1 MFIPKLY
8 KSEDYNLMKEII
20 RENSFALLISS
31 VDKIRATHSMMML
44 NDDDKENIYIE
55 THISRA
61 NPQAKTLK
69 NGDDVL
75 CDFLGAHTYISSSW
89 YDHINVSTWN
99 YEAVQIH
106 GKVELMN
113 DDELYN
119 HLDKLTSKYENFQQ
133 CPMMVKDMGK
143 EFVEKE
149 MKGAFGLKI
158 ISTEIFIKQKLS
170 QNRKENDFQNII
182 SNLENGDEN
191 GKRIAEK
198 MKLLKKKIV
207 FTTKDTK
214 DVSFEKLAF
223 KRV

>member
-31 VDKIRATHSMMML
+31 VDKLRATHSMMML
-44 NDDDKENIYIE
+44 NEDDPENIYIE

-61 NPQAKTLK
+61 NPQAKTLT
-69 NGDDVL
+69 NGDEVL

-99 YEAVQIH
+99 YEAVQIY

-113 DDELYN
+113 HDELYQ
-119 HLDKLTSKYENFQQ
+119 HLDKLTSKYEKFQQ

-158 ISTEIFIKQKLS
+158 IPTEIFIKQKLS

-191 GKRIAEK
+191 GKQIATK
-198 MKLLKKKIV
+198 MKQLKK
-207 FTTKDTK
+207 
-214 DVSFEKLAF
+214 
-223 KRV
+223 

>member
-8 KSEDYNLMKEII
+8 KSEDYDLMKEII

-44 NDDDKENIYIE
+44 NEDDPENIYIE

-61 NPQAKTLK
+61 NPQAKTLT
-69 NGDDVL
+69 NGDEVL

-99 YEAVQIH
+99 YEAVQIY
-106 GKVELMN
+106 GKIELMN
-113 DDELYN
+113 HDELYQ
-119 HLDKLTSKYENFQQ
+119 HLDKLTSKYEKSQQ

-158 ISTEIFIKQKLS
+158 IPTKIFIKQKLS
-170 QNRKENDFQNII
+170 QNRKEDDFENII
-182 SNLENGDEN
+182 LNLEKDDEN
-191 GKRIAEK
+191 GRQIAEK
-198 MKLLKKKIV
+198 MKLLKK
-207 FTTKDTK
+207 
-214 DVSFEKLAF
+214 
-223 KRV
+223 

>member
-1 MFIPKLY
+1 MFIPKIY
-8 KSEDYNLMKEII
+8 RSEDYEVMRELIKE
-20 RENSFALLISS
+20 NAFALLISS

-44 NDDDKENIYIE
+44 NEDDPERMYVE

-69 NGDDVL
+69 NGDEVV

-113 DDELYN
+113 QEELYK
-119 HLDKLTSKYENFQQ
+119 HLEKLTAKYENFQQ
-133 CPMMVKDMGK
+133 CPVLIKDMGK

-149 MKGAFGLKI
+149 MKGAFGLKVI
-158 ISTEIFIKQKLS
+158 PTEIFIKQKLS
-170 QNRKENDFQNII
+170 QNRKEADFQNII
-182 SNLENGDEN
+182 SHLENSDDQ
-191 GKRIAEK
+191 GKKIAEK
-198 MKLLKKKIV
+198 MKMIKK
-207 FTTKDTK
+207 
-214 DVSFEKLAF
+214 
-223 KRV
+223 

>member
-8 KSEDYNLMKEII
+8 RSEDYSLMKEII

-44 NDDDKENIYIE
+44 NEDDKENIYIE
-55 THISRA
+55 THISKA

-69 NGDDVL
+69 NGDEVL

-99 YEAVQIH
+99 YEAVQIY

-113 DDELYN
+113 PEELYI
-119 HLDKLTSKYENFQQ
+119 HLDKLTSKYEKFQK
-133 CPMMVKDMGK
+133 CPVMVKNMGK

-158 ISTEIFIKQKLS
+158 IPTEIFIKQKLS
-170 QNRKENDFQNII
+170 QNRKENDFKNII
-182 SNLENGDEN
+182 SNLENSDEN
-191 GKRIAEK
+191 GKKIAEK
-198 MKLLKKKIV
+198 MKLLNN
-207 FTTKDTK
+207 T
-214 DVSFEKLAF
+214 L
-223 KRV
+223 